1 MEGKSKGTDQPGR
14 ENQGSAS
21 TVCHPSRLFLALVL
35 FLQVVMVGQ
44 SKRTNE
50 KEREGTRAKDSA
62 DLFARSSPLFCSLC
76 CLHRRTIAS
85 RSPPRHRRTSNQG
98 EMKG

>member
-21 TVCHPSRLFLALVL
+21 TVCHPSRLVLVLFL

-44 SKRTNE
+44 SKRQTKQ
-50 KEREGTRAKDSA
+50 KEREQGRSIPPT
-62 DLFARSSPLFCSLC
+62 SSPVPRLSFCSV
-76 CLHRRTIAS
+76 
-85 RSPPRHRRTSNQG
+85 
-98 EMKG
+98 